1 MSRSLLVAVAVAA
14 LLTRTAEAQSFD
26 PDTLHPGILIADAP
40 THPVHFTLDATATY
54 GIGTYSALGA
64 QLHFVAFT
72 PVWTTSRATGSIDL
86 GVLVGAQDEPQ
97 FLQYTSE
104 PYFKSDLERLNTWVT
119 LGHTIHF
126 GPNRRAGLGLHLFAG
141 WTQDWASFSIHYP
154 AAGLAGSLK
163 DSYGIGNVGGM
174 LKFDYRFSDW
184 VGLSVQA
191 VGPFPVG
198 PSFIT
203 TLFHVGL
210 GLCFYLD

>member
-1 MSRSLLVAVAVAA
+1 MSRPLIVAA
-14 LLTRTAEAQSFD
+14 LLARLLEQTASAQTAD
-26 PDTLHPGILIADAP
+26 VGDVRPGFLIAGDPA
-40 THPVHFTLDATATY
+40 HPVHFTLDATATY
-54 GIGTYSALGA
+54 GIGSYSALGG

-72 PVWTTSRATGSIDL
+72 PVWRTATSTGSLDL
-86 GVLVGAQDEPQ
+86 GLLGGVQDEPQ

-104 PYFKSDLERLNTWVT
+104 PYLKNDLKRLNAWAT

-126 GPNRRAGLGLHLFAG
+126 GPGRRAGIGLHLFAG
-141 WTQDWASFSIHYP
+141 WTQDWASFSINYP
-154 AAGLAGSLK
+154 PAGLTGSLK
-163 DSYGIGNVGGM
+163 DSYGIGNVGGL

-184 VGLSVQA
+184 VGLSLQA

-210 GLCFYLD
+210 GFCVYLN